1 MPQFKRADPRKQV
14 EQWVCVCVC
23 ARFKHTIRTYFH
35 AIKMLWLKIFE
46 SNKNKTLILRKIKW
60 KMLFTQS
67 NWNQLQWK
75 FCVKISSGI
84 DSILLTKRTHKMK
97 WNERKKKKKTTTTTA
112 ATATTTAAAVA
123 KEEKTKC
130 MCTFFHMVWM
140 RRREQVTVFLKQWS
154 PMCCSVSGHRKYYI
168 THSYQCF
175 GKYVDHRWSDA
186 RKRSLGVY
194 TVYRV

>member
-97 WNERKKKKKTTTTTA
+97 WNKMKRAEEEEEDDDNNDRGDGSGCERGKNKMYVYVFPYGMNEATRASDGIFKT
-112 ATATTTAAAVA
+112 VISNVLLC
-123 KEEKTKC
+123 KRPPQILYY
-130 MCTFFHMVWM
+130 TFISMLW
-140 RRREQVTVFLKQWS
+140 QVCWS
-154 PMCCSVSGHRKYYI
+154 SMIGR
-168 THSYQCF
+168 
-175 GKYVDHRWSDA
+175 A
-186 RKRSLGVY
+186 
-194 TVYRV
+194 